1 MKDKKGRLIAYLFR
15 TAGRGRTGTD
25 ITVHRILSPACLPI
39 PPPRLLSKSGAKV
52 LLFSEICKKK
62 TFFLSLFRQKTQKTC
77 IYPNF
82 YVILWANLVAYTYI
96 HMPMSNKHKIINDP
110 VFGFLDIP
118 SDTIYDILQHP
129 YVQRLNRIRQLGLS
143 YFVYPGAMH
152 SRFLHSLGAM
162 HLMQE
167 AIHSLRQKGVSIS
180 NEEAEAAMIA
190 ILLHDVGHGPFSHVL
205 EHTLVDG
212 ITHEDISL
220 LMMESLVEC
229 GRWMADGKQTIE
241 LAIRIFKN
249 EYEKHFLH
257 QLISS
262 QLDVDRMDYLCRDS
276 FFCGV
281 SEGTIAS
288 ARLIK
293 MMNVVGDK
301 LVLEAKGIYS
311 VEKFLVARRLMYWQV
326 YLHKTSVAAE
336 QLLIKILQRAKA
348 LVESGKTTL
357 FCSPALHYFLYNQVT
372 AADFSHSSK
381 ALQQYA
387 LLDDSDV
394 LSAIKTWQTAE
405 DRTLALLSQAFTNRR
420 LFKGTLIQQPLS
432 TKEIEQLR
440 QDYAERLG
448 VSIEEADYF
457 FVEHVS
463 TNSTYSE
470 KGDTIDILYN
480 DGTVRDIAQASEI
493 LDLEALTRKPKKLY
507 LFKYRI

>member
-1 MKDKKGRLIAYLFR
+1 MCVCAR
-15 TAGRGRTGTD
+15 
-25 ITVHRILSPACLPI
+25 
-39 PPPRLLSKSGAKV
+39 
-52 LLFSEICKKK
+52 E
-62 TFFLSLFRQKTQKTC
+62 
-77 IYPNF
+77 
-82 YVILWANLVAYTYI
+82 
-96 HMPMSNKHKIINDP
+96 PMSNKHKIINDP

-167 AIHSLRQKGVSIS
+167 AIRNLRQKGVSITDK
-180 NEEAEAAMIA
+180 EAEGAMIA
-190 ILLHDVGHGPFSHVL
+190 ILLHDLGHGPFSHVL
-205 EHTLVDG
+205 EHTLVEG
-212 ITHEDISL
+212 ITHEEISL
-220 LMMESLVEC
+220 LMMESLVDC
-229 GRWMADGKQTIE
+229 GWWMEEGKQAIQ
-241 LAIRIFKN
+241 LAIRIFKD

-281 SEGTIAS
+281 TEGSVAS
-288 ARLIK
+288 ARLLK
-293 MMNVVGDK
+293 MMNVANDK
-301 LVLEAKGIYS
+301 LVVEVKGIYS

-336 QLLIKILQRAKA
+336 QLLIKILQRAKWLA
-348 LVESGKTTL
+348 SQGREL
-357 FCSPALHYFLYNQVT
+357 FCSPALHYFLYNRVT
-372 AADFSHSSK
+372 KTHFGIDSE
-381 ALQQYA
+381 ALKQYA

-394 LSAIKTWQTAE
+394 LSAIKTWQSA
-405 DRTLALLSQAFTNRR
+405 DDKVLAILSQAFTNRR
-420 LFKGTLIQQPLS
+420 LFRGTLLEHPLDES
-432 TKEIEQLR
+432 EKTLLRKLYTEQL
-440 QDYAERLG
+440 G
-448 VSIEEADYF
+448 VNEADADYF

-470 KGDTIDILYN
+470 KGDAIDILYN
-480 DGTVRDIAQASEI
+480 DGTVRDIAHASDI

-507 LFKYRI
+507 LFQYRL